1 MPSILDISTPDFPGT
16 SLVNG
21 QYAGLRPTPEFHPHL
36 RLDECL
42 VSVPKVNPGD
52 TVFWHAD
59 VIHSVEEEHT
69 GSGDSAGK
77 HNFVLARL
85 EPDELY
91 CNNFQ

>member
-1 MPSILDISTPDFPGT
+1 MPSISDISTPDFPGAK
-16 SLVNG
+16 LVDG
-21 QYAGLRPTPEFHPHL
+21 EYGGLRPSPEFHPHL

-42 VSVPKVNPGD
+42 VSAPKVNPGD

-77 HNFVLARL
+77 QNFVLARL

-91 CNNFQ
+91 WNNFQ